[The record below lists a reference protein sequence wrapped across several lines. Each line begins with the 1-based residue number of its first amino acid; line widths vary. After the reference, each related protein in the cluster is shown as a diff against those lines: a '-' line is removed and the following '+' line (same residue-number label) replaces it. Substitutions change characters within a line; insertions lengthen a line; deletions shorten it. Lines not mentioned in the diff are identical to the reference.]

1 MIVFQLKTKLTI
13 GLADIGSI
21 WNASQTILK
30 QQNENNQSYPLYY
43 ISVSEYGRMNGRLI
57 RVRSTVQIHIGK
69 NAATYGNNTIKGIL
83 ADPNQH
89 ISWGAHLD
97 TGVAP
102 SPNGQQGRLTKRPVD
117 QPIHVSL
124 TKFTTFQYFIIIHFI
139 VVWFRYLMS
148 LCPNKF

>member
-57 RVRSTVQIHIGK
+57 RVRSTVHIHIGK
-69 NAATYGNNTIKGIL
+69 DAATYGNNPIREIL
-83 ADPNQH
+83 AYPNQH
-89 ISWGAHLD
+89 ISWG
-97 TGVAP
+97 GAP
-102 SPNGQQGRLTKRPVD
+102 GHRCGAQPQWPAGRLSQRPVG

-124 TKFTTFQYFIIIHFI
+124 TSSFNLTCISEMLAK
-139 VVWFRYLMS
+139 
-148 LCPNKF
+148 